1 MTDVIMLD
9 DVQRRSSYST
19 PQAIWVSQNTTSGWS
34 LPVKQGGS
42 NETIG
47 RGTTFAENNDEESTH
62 VNETERNENRKS
74 TLSEEVNDR
83 TKRRAI
89 EERADFKT
97 DNPFD

>member
-1 MTDVIMLD
+1 MLD

-47 RGTTFAENNDEESTH
+47 RGTTFAGTDVSTRENIGTK
-62 VNETERNENRKS
+62 TKKKERKRV
-74 TLSEEVNDR
+74 SEEIVQREEQLESGQISRR
-83 TKRRAI
+83 TIRSI
-89 EERADFKT
+89 ESESHKC
-97 DNPFD
+97 P

>member
-47 RGTTFAENNDEESTH
+47 RGTTFAENDDKESTR
-62 VNETERNENRKS
+62 VNAERNENRKG
-74 TLSEEVNDR
+74 TLSEEVKDR